1 MARAVPWGERACDF
15 CGFQLVMCFLET
27 DSPLIRRTRYLIA
40 AQLAMEMLLAL
51 ISVSTYYDFG
61 WLGLL
66 AAVFAGS
73 GAVVALSRGC
83 GNERIGYTLLLVHN
97 SLACLATGLQAA
109 LTVYLL
115 ATVELWCCRSAS
127 VSHSSIRVM
136 LGVLLGIWLT
146 ALLVRVV
153 VCSSAQRV
161 RKLIP
166 SHGVAPA
173 PREPVIGQAVQVAV
187 VVPPPAPGV
196 AGATDAPPPAA
207 TSDGLVVGLPVRPPP
222 AAQGPPA

>member
-1 MARAVPWGERACDF
+1 M
-15 CGFQLVMCFLET
+15 
-27 DSPLIRRTRYLIA
+27 
-40 AQLAMEMLLAL
+40 
-51 ISVSTYYDFG
+51 
-61 WLGLL
+61 
-66 AAVFAGS
+66 
-73 GAVVALSRGC
+73 
-83 GNERIGYTLLLVHN
+83 
-97 SLACLATGLQAA
+97 
-109 LTVYLL
+109 YLL

-207 TSDGLVVGLPVRPPP
+207 SDGLVVGLRSGPRATRMGW
-222 AAQGPPA
+222 AASSRNTHLAETGRAARMW